1 MEKHQESLQKAKF
14 QYDAAF
20 HLLTV
25 TYPFL
30 KDPKLLIAILS
41 NIHTTMEYTLDA
53 LLSFE
58 RKLQLVPHYLDNF
71 QSKFNVF
78 RYKSVRRNKIDL
90 SIVKSMEMV
99 QALLSFHNR
108 SLIEFHR
115 QDRLM
120 ICDKDFEVKQVSVP
134 DIRSYLDASKAFL
147 SITENIIAIERNK

>member
-20 HLLTV
+20 HLLTI

-30 KDPKLLIAILS
+30 KDPKLLIAVLS
-41 NIHTTMEYTLDA
+41 NIHTSMEYALDA

-58 RKLQLVPHYLDNF
+58 RQLQLVPHYLDNF

-78 RYKSVRRNKIDL
+78 QYKSVRRNKIEPT
-90 SIVKSMEMV
+90 IVRSMEMV
-99 QALLSFHNR
+99 QTLLNFHQR

-115 QDRLM
+115 QDKLV
-120 ICDKDFEVKQVSVP
+120 ICDKEFEIQQVSP
-134 DIRSYLDASKAFL
+134 TDIRNYLDASKAL
-147 SITENIIAIERNK
+147 ITIAEKIISIERNK